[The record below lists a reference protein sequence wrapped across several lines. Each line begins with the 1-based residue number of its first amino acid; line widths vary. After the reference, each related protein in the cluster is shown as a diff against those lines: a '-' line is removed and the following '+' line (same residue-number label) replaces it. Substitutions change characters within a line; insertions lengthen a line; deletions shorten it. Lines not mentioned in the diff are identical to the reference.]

1 MPHRLTLELPDRIRR
16 LWYRY
21 PVSSQQQQ
29 LLQKFKN
36 FRRHSAV
43 KSMSVAFYFSVTQF
57 RMYGHTYPEYGI
69 LPGSPPGQPPVPGT
83 CTPVP
88 GQPVPGTRYP
98 VPGTRTIPQSPISS
112 RRKKSDPGKSR
123 TLSPLCS
130 TFANSIILLFRPDN
144 STNSQYHHKFMR

>member
-21 PVSSQQQQ
+21 PVSSHHQQQR
-29 LLQKFKN
+29 LQKIKN

-69 LPGSPPGQPPVPGT
+69 LPGSPPGQPPVPAT
-83 CTPVP
+83 C
-88 GQPVPGTRYP
+88 TRYP
-98 VPGTRTIPQSPISS
+98 VPGTRTIPHSVTLE
-112 RRKKSDPGKSR
+112 RAALGTVPGRVQLYPVPGTR
-123 TLSPLCS
+123 TTRYPGPQH
-130 TFANSIILLFRPDN
+130 T
-144 STNSQYHHKFMR
+144 HHHTALEEEVIDLDQINF

>member
-69 LPGSPPGQPPVPGT
+69 LPGSPPGQPPVPAT
-83 CTPVP
+83 C
-88 GQPVPGTRYP
+88 TRYP
-98 VPGTRTIPQSPISS
+98 VPGTRYPDHP
-112 RRKKSDPGKSR
+112 
-123 TLSPLCS
+123 PLCHTRES
-130 TFANSIILLFRPDN
+130 SPRYCTRSGTAVPGTRYPYYPGPQH
-144 STNSQYHHKFMR
+144 THHHTALEEEVIDLDQINF